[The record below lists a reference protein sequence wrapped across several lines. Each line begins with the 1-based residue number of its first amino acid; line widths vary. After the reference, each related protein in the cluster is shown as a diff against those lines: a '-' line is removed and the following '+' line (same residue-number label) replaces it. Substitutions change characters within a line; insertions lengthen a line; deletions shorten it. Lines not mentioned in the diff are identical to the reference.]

1 MSYVNDNLGNDEI
14 IEFSVGLNRFSLMLF
29 PVLSFVTGKI
39 LLGSPELGVRWQWV
53 GIILLCS
60 GLFIGLVRS
69 WRIWKSQFAI
79 TNQRI
84 FMKESSRIPFVMPLA
99 EITDITVDQ
108 GLRGRLFGYGTVIV
122 GKTGGVARQF
132 RYVSKPFEF
141 KRHLLDNVEI
151 MHTGAGLNQARLVA
165 S

>member
-1 MSYVNDNLGNDEI
+1 
-14 IEFSVGLNRFSLMLF
+14 
-29 PVLSFVTGKI
+29 
-39 LLGSPELGVRWQWV
+39 
-53 GIILLCS
+53 
-60 GLFIGLVRS
+60 
-69 WRIWKSQFAI
+69 
-79 TNQRI
+79 
-84 FMKESSRIPFVMPLA
+84 MKESSRIPFVMPLA